1 MGLNLNKILF
11 ASLLL
16 GIASVRA
23 DIDKNHF
30 TISKM
35 KVSEIENVVLGQSK
49 LKTLENKSIL
59 PEGLPQEGQP
69 SRTERVGK
77 VISVAKD
84 LVALGEDIY
93 RLVIKGKPSNSST
106 YAPISVIPRVNGAVV
121 DMLDTE
127 GWSAPVKRTYQ
138 IDYENLYGITVVS
151 FRYSIIYSYNGSY
164 DGKGAYLT
172 AVQIVPEYVRT
183 LFGFDFTATMKL
195 GGIQNQGTKGNPV
208 AGATLLM
215 EYTVSSVMV
224 ANSQVDSYFITGRGG
239 FKSL

>member
-11 ASLLL
+11 VTLLL
-16 GIASVRA
+16 GVTSVRA
-23 DIDKNHF
+23 DIDKKHY

-35 KVSEIENVVLGQSK
+35 KVSEVERVTLGQSQ
-49 LKTLENKSIL
+49 LKTLQERSIT
-59 PEGLPQEGQP
+59 PEGLPQDGQP
-69 SRTERVGK
+69 SRTDKVGK
-77 VISVAKD
+77 VISVARD
-84 LVALGEDIY
+84 LVALGEDVY
-93 RLVIKGKPSNSST
+93 RLVIKGKPSNTSS
-106 YAPISVIPRVNGAVV
+106 YAPIRVIPRVNGAAV

-151 FRYSIIYSYNGSY
+151 YRYSIIYSYNGSY

-172 AVQIVPEYVRT
+172 AVQIVPENVRT

-195 GGIQNQGTKGNPV
+195 GGIQNQGTKAYPI
-208 AGATLLM
+208 AGATILM
-215 EYTVSSVMV
+215 EYTVSSIMV